1 MIFNKAHSENVP
13 IKEKKLKCL
22 HTSHNENTAKVDDY
36 LYLIFSDN
44 GKTVDF
50 YHLGDKDINLWA
62 DTKIVNTSLYY
73 ITMRPE
79 IGLSSWYLN
88 RENGLLDE
96 RFSGERHEYGQCVP
110 IDKGDDPIKTLE
122 DLAKERKQKI
132 KDKIKF

>member
-1 MIFNKAHSENVP
+1 MS
-13 IKEKKLKCL
+13 
-22 HTSHNENTAKVDDY
+22 
-36 LYLIFSDN
+36 
-44 GKTVDF
+44 
-50 YHLGDKDINLWA
+50 
-62 DTKIVNTSLYY
+62 
-73 ITMRPE
+73 PE

>member
-22 HTSHNENTAKVDDY
+22 HTSHNVNTAKVDDY

-96 RFSGERHEYGQCVP
+96 RFSGERHEYGQCEP